1 MLRSFKELRVW
12 QRSYAL
18 CVEVYR
24 LTNRFPREER
34 FGLTAQIRRAAVS
47 APSNIAEGYSRDT
60 TRDYVRFLW
69 MARGSLA
76 ELETQLMVASEL
88 QFTEQEES
96 RKMLE
101 GINEIQ
107 RMLNA
112 LIRSLQGKADHA
124 RDTS

>member
-1 MLRSFKELRVW
+1 
-12 QRSYAL
+12 L

-47 APSNIAEGYSRDT
+47 VPSNIAEGYLRDT
-60 TRDYVRFLW
+60 TRDCVRLLW

-101 GINEIQ
+101 DINEIQ

-112 LIRSLQGKADHA
+112 LIRSLQGEAGHT